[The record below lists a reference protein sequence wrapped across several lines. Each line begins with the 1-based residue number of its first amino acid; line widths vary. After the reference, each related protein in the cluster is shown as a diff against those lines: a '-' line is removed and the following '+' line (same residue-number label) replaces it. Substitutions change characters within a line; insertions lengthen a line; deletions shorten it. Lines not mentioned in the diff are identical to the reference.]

1 MGQRTRLSTPV
12 IKEILLLS
20 QRGNSAESISDFTGV
35 SLKQV
40 QKVLKNNGIKIPDY
54 LKTPHQERRE
64 RIEEFVRI
72 VKDKSSHNE
81 IGRELYEN
89 MKKRHKHYRESWIA
103 DSTVEFTF
111 KQNTYIGISI
121 ITDFH
126 LGHEG
131 VDYERLEH
139 DIKIIGQTPNMYM
152 VFLGDS
158 MDNFIEPLKYPEAL
172 INAITSPKD
181 QAYMLNYVLS
191 ILKKPDNK
199 ILLVTKDNHVT
210 ERLKRTSGI
219 DWTNKMWSDL
229 NVFYGGEE
237 VIASLKVGRI
247 LYKMLCRH
255 RYRGTSRIHL
265 TAACKTLLK
274 NGKYDDADIVALGH
288 MHEGAMEVFHYRGI
302 PRVACQ
308 ASTYKLFDPFAKKCG
323 FEDPNIFMPC
333 LILNP
338 YVKDYTVCTSVDQGA
353 YTLKALNQG
362 HRQPKS

>member
-1 MGQRTRLSTPV
+1 MGQRTKLNPQV
-12 IKEILLLS
+12 IKEILVLAR
-20 QRGNSAESISDFTGV
+20 RGNSAEGISDFTSV
-35 SLKQV
+35 PLTQV
-40 QKVLKNNGIKIPDY
+40 QKVLKDKDIKVPDY
-54 LKTPHQERRE
+54 FKTPLQERKE
-64 RIEEFVRI
+64 KIEEFVRI

-81 IGRELYEN
+81 IGKELYEN
-89 MKKRHKHYRESWIA
+89 MKKRHEHYRESWEA
-103 DSTVEFTF
+103 DSTIGFTF
-111 KQNTYIGISI
+111 KPDTYIGISLVA
-121 ITDFH
+121 DFH

-139 DIKIIGQTPNMYM
+139 DIKVIGQTPNMYM
-152 VFLGDS
+152 SFLGDS
-158 MDNFIEPLKYPEAL
+158 MDNFIEPQKYPEAV

-237 VIASLKVGRI
+237 ITANLMVGKVP
-247 LYKMLCRH
+247 YKMVCRH
-255 RYRGTSRIHL
+255 KYRGGSKIHL
-265 TAACKTLLK
+265 TAACKALLK
-274 NGKYDDADIVALGH
+274 NGKYGDADIVALGH
-288 MHEGAMEVFHYRGI
+288 THEGAMEVFHYRGI

-323 FEDPNIFMPC
+323 FDDPNIFMPC
-333 LILNP
+333 VILNP
-338 YVKDYTVCTSVDQGA
+338 HTKDYTVCTSIDQGA
-353 YTLKALNQG
+353 LTLKALNRG
-362 HRQPKS
+362 RS